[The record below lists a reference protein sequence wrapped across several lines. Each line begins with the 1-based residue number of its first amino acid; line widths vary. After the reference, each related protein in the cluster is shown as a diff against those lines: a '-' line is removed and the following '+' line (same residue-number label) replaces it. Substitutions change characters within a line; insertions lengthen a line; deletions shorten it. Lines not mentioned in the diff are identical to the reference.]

1 MIAQTV
7 LIALSLLASVN
18 AQTCTVAY
26 DAPDNS
32 TVVHSVY
39 FDTLG
44 SGSDSAVYVG
54 NDGTITFTAKVSI
67 LNSLP

>member
-1 MIAQTV
+1 MIAQT
-7 LIALSLLASVN
+7 LLLALSLFASVN
-18 AQTCTVAY
+18 AQTCSVAY

-32 TVVHSVY
+32 TVVYPVY

-54 NDGTITFTAKVSI
+54 NDGTITITAKV
-67 LNSLP
+67 